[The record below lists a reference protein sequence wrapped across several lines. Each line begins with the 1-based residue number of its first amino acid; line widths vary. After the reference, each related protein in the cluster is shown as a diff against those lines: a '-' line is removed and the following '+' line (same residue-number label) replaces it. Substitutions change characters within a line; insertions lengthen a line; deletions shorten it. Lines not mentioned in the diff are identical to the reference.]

1 MVLSHVSYTLAERLV
16 YRLSMSSSFLYSLA
30 REIHNGTQGLSKDKS
45 PTCKHLTVSVCQLM
59 KEPIR
64 SLSLQHTQLKLEAN
78 PTIPANGELEGGQG
92 DGQPRGEGPPPLLE
106 KDTHST
112 VTQEI

>member
-1 MVLSHVSYTLAERLV
+1 
-16 YRLSMSSSFLYSLA
+16 MSSSFLYSLA

-64 SLSLQHTQLKLEAN
+64 SLSLQHTQLKL
-78 PTIPANGELEGGQG
+78 
-92 DGQPRGEGPPPLLE
+92 
-106 KDTHST
+106 
-112 VTQEI
+112 